1 MKVRRVVTG
10 INNAGKSYVKWDN
23 PIEGK
28 AGRAG
33 FEKVELWATDSLPA
47 KLSDDDPSEWELGT
61 SLSNGSVFRICKYE
75 PGVQGRWH
83 TTDTVDYG
91 IILSGDL
98 WMELEEGEVKISAGD
113 VIVQRK
119 TNHSWAN
126 RGKEPCVVAFILIA
140 TENAKPTG
148 W

>member
-10 INNAGKSYVKWDN
+10 INNEGKSYVKWDS
-23 PIEGK
+23 PIEGE

-47 KLSDDDPSEWELGT
+47 KLSEDDPSKWDLGT

-75 PGVQGRWH
+75 PGVKGRWH

-98 WMELEEGEVKISAGD
+98 WMELEEGEVQISAGD

-126 RGKEPCVVAFILIA
+126 RGTKPCIVAFILIA